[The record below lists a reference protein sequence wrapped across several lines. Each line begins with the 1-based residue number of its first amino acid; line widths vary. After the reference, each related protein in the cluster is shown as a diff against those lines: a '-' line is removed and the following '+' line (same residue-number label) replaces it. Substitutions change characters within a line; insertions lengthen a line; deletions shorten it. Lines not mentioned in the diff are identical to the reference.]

1 MVVEYGGGSSVALP
15 GHEDVLGG
23 ARLRV
28 AVPDD
33 LPLMLDIYAR
43 ARRVMADAGN
53 LTQWGT
59 LYPRAEVVADDVRE
73 GRSLLLVDDGR
84 DAGDGAGDGA
94 MRCGSGRR
102 ASDHDDAGHDGI
114 GRPAERVLA
123 QFALC
128 RGRDPAYASIDG
140 RWLDDDPY
148 VTIHRIASSG
158 VERGSARRC
167 LMWAVSTC
175 ANVRVDTH
183 RRNSAM
189 LHILESLGFTRC
201 GVITTLGDATLGDR
215 DDPHRIAFQRHD
227 RIA

>member
-1 MVVEYGGGSSVALP
+1 MVVEHGGGSSVALP

-53 LTQWGT
+53 PTQWGT

-84 DAGDGAGDGA
+84 DDAGHDGI
-94 MRCGSGRR
+94 
-102 ASDHDDAGHDGI
+102 GHDGI

-128 RGRDPAYASIDG
+128 RGKDPAYASIDG

-148 VTIHRIASSG
+148 VTIHRLASSG

>member
-53 LTQWGT
+53 PTQWGT

-84 DAGDGAGDGA
+84 
-94 MRCGSGRR
+94 
-102 ASDHDDAGHDGI
+102 DDAGHDGI

-148 VTIHRIASSG
+148 VTIHRLASSG

-183 RRNSAM
+183 GRNSAM

-201 GVITTLGDATLGDR
+201 GIITTLGDATLGDR